1 MKIVRD
7 QYVFSQDFIP
17 ERIMLRDDEINK
29 LNYLLFG
36 NNISATVVLKGN
48 PGTGKTLI
56 AKYLMKSIPSYES
69 RYINCYT
76 LQNEKSIIAEIV
88 GRTEMKA
95 DILNTNIDKALKMML
110 SAFKTEKNFIIL
122 DEAHSLRK
130 RDNSF
135 LYYLSRSQ
143 ELGGPPIKLLL
154 ATIEDPEIFLD
165 RSILSGIGKFNR
177 ITLKEYS
184 AEELYQIIIDRA
196 NAAFYEGTYENDAIK
211 TVAELSEEN
220 GSARIAI
227 ELLNNSVLLAESVGE
242 ILTSEMVLKA
252 FREFSP
258 PIDESSLMSLD
269 LSELQILDN
278 LITLSVESRFRVAD
292 VRAAMHEDKD
302 SRVYKFLSRLEDI
315 GLVKKSKL
323 SGGYKKGVQNEYVFK
338 IPQEILEQKIK
349 MMRYNS
355 KI

>member
-1 MKIVRD
+1 MKIVKD

-17 ERIMLRDDEINK
+17 ERIMLRNDEINK

-36 NNISATVVLKGN
+36 NDISATVVLKGN
-48 PGTGKTLI
+48 PGTGKTMI
-56 AKYLMKSIPSYES
+56 AKYLMKSTPLYES

-76 LQNEKSIIAEIV
+76 ILNEKSIIAEII
-88 GRTEMKA
+88 GRNEIKA
-95 DILNTNIDKALKMML
+95 DILNAGIDRALKMML
-110 SAFKTEKNFIIL
+110 SAFKNERIFIIL
-122 DEAHSLRK
+122 DEAHSLRRK
-130 RDNSF
+130 DNSF

-154 ATIEDPEIFLD
+154 VTIEDPEIFLD
-165 RSILSGIGKFNR
+165 KSILSGIGKFNR
-177 ITLKEYS
+177 VTLREYS
-184 AEELYQIIIDRA
+184 TEELYQIIIDRA
-196 NAAFYEGTYENDAIK
+196 KAALYEGTYENDAIK

-227 ELLNNSVLLAESVGE
+227 ELLNNSVLLAENMGE
-242 ILTSEMVLKA
+242 ILTSEIVLKA

-269 LSELQILDN
+269 QSELRILEN
-278 LITLSVESRFRVAD
+278 LITLSTESRFRVAD
-292 VRAAMHEDKD
+292 VREAMGEDKD

-323 SGGYKKGVQNEYVFK
+323 SAGYKKGVQNEYVFK

-349 MMRYNS
+349 ILQYNT